1 MQLYFHKRCLSSRS
15 SHFRFWFLVTF
26 GDEVMKIQKY
36 YVIFVYILQGKVGKM
51 EKKRLYQKDENRGCT
66 KHHIHKDHAR
76 SYEKLNLCF
85 SAQTEWV
92 Y

>member
-36 YVIFVYILQGKVGKM
+36 YVIFVYILQGKVCKM
-51 EKKRLYQKDENRGCT
+51 EKRDYT
-66 KHHIHKDHAR
+66 KKTKIGDVRNITFIKIMQ
-76 SYEKLNLCF
+76 EVMKN
-85 SAQTEWV
+85 
-92 Y
+92 